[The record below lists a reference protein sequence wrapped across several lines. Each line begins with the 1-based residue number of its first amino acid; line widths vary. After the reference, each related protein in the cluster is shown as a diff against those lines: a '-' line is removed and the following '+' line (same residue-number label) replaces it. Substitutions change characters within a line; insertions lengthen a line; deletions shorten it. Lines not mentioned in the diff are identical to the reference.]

1 MALSVELHKKFK
13 GFQMDVAFE
22 HDGGSLGILGG
33 SGMGKSMTLK
43 MIAGLVKPDSG
54 KVIVDGRTVYDST
67 AKIDM
72 PARERHIGYLFQQY
86 ALFPTMTVAENIG
99 IAMKKS
105 GDEKKKEIDRL
116 LEQFALQN
124 LGGRM
129 PNELSGG
136 QQQRVA
142 LARILAS
149 EPQMLLLDEPFSALD
164 SFLKEQLLED
174 MIRQLS
180 DYAGDVIIVSHSR
193 DEIYQFCDRLLIL
206 DQGRVIVTGD
216 TKDIFDQP
224 GYREAARLT
233 GCKNI
238 TEARKITEN
247 SIEVPQWHCTLEM
260 DTPVSDDIHAV
271 GIRAH
276 YIEVL
281 AEKPEN
287 TKNLIEVTV
296 ENVSELPFEWYC
308 FFRVPNGERIWWK
321 VAKVGE
327 HGAAKYIPA
336 KGEHVYLR
344 MPPLSIILLK

>member
-1 MALSVELHKKFK
+1 
-13 GFQMDVAFE
+13 
-22 HDGGSLGILGG
+22 
-33 SGMGKSMTLK
+33 
-43 MIAGLVKPDSG
+43 
-54 KVIVDGRTVYDST
+54 
-67 AKIDM
+67 
-72 PARERHIGYLFQQY
+72 
-86 ALFPTMTVAENIG
+86 MTVTENIG

-105 GDEKKKEIDRL
+105 GDAKKKEIDRL

-124 LGGRM
+124 LGERM

-180 DYAGDVIIVSHSR
+180 DYAGDVIMVSHSR

-238 TEARKITEN
+238 TEAIKIAEN
-247 SIEVPQWHCTLEM
+247 SIEVPHWHCTLEM
-260 DTPVSDDIHAV
+260 DETVADDIHAV

-276 YIEVL
+276 YIDVL
-281 AEKPEN
+281 TEKPEN
-287 TKNLIEVTV
+287 MKNVIGVTV

-327 HGAAKYIPA
+327 HGAAKYLPQ
-336 KGEHVYLR
+336 KGAHVYLH
-344 MPPLSIILLK
+344 MPPQSIILLK

>member
-1 MALSVELHKKFK
+1 MIEINIQKTLGRFHLDMHVKSNSKRI
-13 GFQMDVAFE
+13 
-22 HDGGSLGILGG
+22 GILGA
-33 SGMGKSMTLK
+33 SGCGKSMTLK
-43 MIAGLVKPDSG
+43 CIAGIETPDQGKIVLEERILYDNTQKINIKPQ
-54 KVIVDGRTVYDST
+54 KR
-67 AKIDM
+67 K
-72 PARERHIGYLFQQY
+72 IGYLFQNY
-86 ALFPTMTVAENIG
+86 ALFPTMSVRKNIMAG
-99 IAMKKS
+99 LRCNQEEQEKIADQMI
-105 GDEKKKEIDRL
+105 EKFQLTGLGNRL
-116 LEQFALQN
+116 P
-124 LGGRM
+124 G
-129 PNELSGG
+129 ELSGG

-142 LARILAS
+142 LARIMAY
-149 EPQMLLLDEPFSALD
+149 EPDAILLDEPFSALD

-180 DYAGDVIIVSHSR
+180 DYAGDVIMVSHSR

-238 TEARKITEN
+238 TEAIKIAEN
-247 SIEVPQWHCTLEM
+247 SIEVPHWHCTLEM
-260 DTPVSDDIHAV
+260 DETVADDIHAV

-276 YIEVL
+276 YIDVL
-281 AEKPEN
+281 TEKPEN
-287 TKNLIEVTV
+287 MKNVIGVTV

-327 HGAAKYIPA
+327 HGAAKYLPQ
-336 KGEHVYLR
+336 KGAHVYLH
-344 MPPLSIILLK
+344 MPPQSIILLK

>member
-1 MALSVELHKKFK
+1 
-13 GFQMDVAFE
+13 
-22 HDGGSLGILGG
+22 
-33 SGMGKSMTLK
+33 MTVRLRS
-43 MIAGLVKPDSG
+43 ICRQRATH
-54 KVIVDGRTVYDST
+54 R
-67 AKIDM
+67 
-72 PARERHIGYLFQQY
+72 YLFQQY

-105 GDEKKKEIDRL
+105 GDAKKKEIDRL

-180 DYAGDVIIVSHSR
+180 DYAGNVIMVSHSR

-206 DQGRVIVTGD
+206 DQGRFVTGD

-224 GYREAARLT
+224 RIQRSSPADRL
-233 GCKNI
+233 
-238 TEARKITEN
+238 
-247 SIEVPQWHCTLEM
+247 Q
-260 DTPVSDDIHAV
+260 
-271 GIRAH
+271 
-276 YIEVL
+276 
-281 AEKPEN
+281 
-287 TKNLIEVTV
+287 
-296 ENVSELPFEWYC
+296 
-308 FFRVPNGERIWWK
+308 
-321 VAKVGE
+321 
-327 HGAAKYIPA
+327 KY
-336 KGEHVYLR
+336 Y
-344 MPPLSIILLK
+344 

>member
-1 MALSVELHKKFK
+1 MPQGQDLR
-13 GFQMDVAFE
+13 
-22 HDGGSLGILGG
+22 LG
-33 SGMGKSMTLK
+33 
-43 MIAGLVKPDSG
+43 
-54 KVIVDGRTVYDST
+54 
-67 AKIDM
+67 
-72 PARERHIGYLFQQY
+72 
-86 ALFPTMTVAENIG
+86 
-99 IAMKKS
+99 
-105 GDEKKKEIDRL
+105 
-116 LEQFALQN
+116 
-124 LGGRM
+124 
-129 PNELSGG
+129 
-136 QQQRVA
+136 
-142 LARILAS
+142 
-149 EPQMLLLDEPFSALD
+149 
-164 SFLKEQLLED
+164 
-174 MIRQLS
+174 
-180 DYAGDVIIVSHSR
+180 
-193 DEIYQFCDRLLIL
+193 LIL
-206 DQGRVIVTGD
+206 DQGQVIVTGD

-247 SIEVPQWHCTLEM
+247 SIEVPRWHCTLEM
-260 DTPVSDDIHAV
+260 DTPVADDIHAV

-287 TKNLIEVTV
+287 TKNLIKVTV

>member
-86 ALFPTMTVAENIG
+86 ALFPTMTVVENIG

-116 LEQFALQN
+116 LDQFALQN

-149 EPQMLLLDEPFSALD
+149 EPQ
-164 SFLKEQLLED
+164 
-174 MIRQLS
+174 I
-180 DYAGDVIIVSHSR
+180 
-193 DEIYQFCDRLLIL
+193 FCWTNLFRLL
-206 DQGRVIVTGD
+206 T
-216 TKDIFDQP
+216 
-224 GYREAARLT
+224 
-233 GCKNI
+233 
-238 TEARKITEN
+238 
-247 SIEVPQWHCTLEM
+247 
-260 DTPVSDDIHAV
+260 VS
-271 GIRAH
+271 
-276 YIEVL
+276 
-281 AEKPEN
+281 
-287 TKNLIEVTV
+287 
-296 ENVSELPFEWYC
+296 
-308 FFRVPNGERIWWK
+308 
-321 VAKVGE
+321 
-327 HGAAKYIPA
+327 
-336 KGEHVYLR
+336 
-344 MPPLSIILLK
+344 

>member
-1 MALSVELHKKFK
+1 
-13 GFQMDVAFE
+13 
-22 HDGGSLGILGG
+22 
-33 SGMGKSMTLK
+33 
-43 MIAGLVKPDSG
+43 
-54 KVIVDGRTVYDST
+54 
-67 AKIDM
+67 
-72 PARERHIGYLFQQY
+72 
-86 ALFPTMTVAENIG
+86 
-99 IAMKKS
+99 
-105 GDEKKKEIDRL
+105 
-116 LEQFALQN
+116 
-124 LGGRM
+124 M

-180 DYAGDVIIVSHSR
+180 DYAGDVIMVSHSR

-238 TEARKITEN
+238 TEAIKIAEN
-247 SIEVPQWHCTLEM
+247 SIEVPHWHCTLEM
-260 DTPVSDDIHAV
+260 DETVADDIHAV

-276 YIEVL
+276 YIDVL
-281 AEKPEN
+281 TEKPEN
-287 TKNLIEVTV
+287 MKNVIGVTV

-327 HGAAKYIPA
+327 HGAAKYLPQ
-336 KGEHVYLR
+336 KGDHVYLH
-344 MPPLSIILLK
+344 MPPQSVILLK

>member
-1 MALSVELHKKFK
+1 MAIQVNIDKNFK
-13 GFQMDVAFE
+13 GFSLKSVFE
-22 HDGGSLGILGG
+22 SNTSATGILGASG
-33 SGMGKSMTLK
+33 SGKSMTLRC
-43 MIAGLVKPDSG
+43 IAGIETPDRG
-54 KVIVDGRTVYDST
+54 KIVINGRTVFDSEK
-67 AKIDM
+67 KINLK
-72 PARERHIGYLFQQY
+72 PQERRIGYLFQNY
-86 ALFPTMTVAENIG
+86 ALFPTMTVTENIG

-105 GDEKKKEIDRL
+105 GDAKKKEIDRL

-124 LGGRM
+124 LGDRM

-180 DYAGDVIIVSHSR
+180 DYAGDVIMVSHSR

-238 TEARKITEN
+238 TEAIKIAEN
-247 SIEVPQWHCTLEM
+247 SIEVPHWHCTLEM
-260 DTPVSDDIHAV
+260 DETVADDIHAV

-276 YIEVL
+276 YIDVL
-281 AEKPEN
+281 TEKPEN
-287 TKNLIEVTV
+287 MKNVIGVTV

-327 HGAAKYIPA
+327 HGAAKYLPQ
-336 KGEHVYLR
+336 KGAHVYLH
-344 MPPLSIILLK
+344 MPPQSIILLK

>member
-1 MALSVELHKKFK
+1 
-13 GFQMDVAFE
+13 
-22 HDGGSLGILGG
+22 
-33 SGMGKSMTLK
+33 MGQPR

-54 KVIVDGRTVYDST
+54 KVIVDGRIVYDSA

-86 ALFPTMTVAENIG
+86 ALFPTMTVTENIG

-105 GDEKKKEIDRL
+105 GDAKKKEIDRL

-142 LARILAS
+142 LARIFAS

-180 DYAGDVIIVSHSR
+180 DYSGDVIMVSHSR

-206 DQGRVIVTGD
+206 DQGRVIVTVD
-216 TKDIFDQP
+216 TKDIID
-224 GYREAARLT
+224 L
-233 GCKNI
+233 
-238 TEARKITEN
+238 
-247 SIEVPQWHCTLEM
+247 
-260 DTPVSDDIHAV
+260 PV
-271 GIRAH
+271 
-276 YIEVL
+276 
-281 AEKPEN
+281 
-287 TKNLIEVTV
+287 
-296 ENVSELPFEWYC
+296 F
-308 FFRVPNGERIWWK
+308 
-321 VAKVGE
+321 
-327 HGAAKYIPA
+327 
-336 KGEHVYLR
+336 
-344 MPPLSIILLK
+344 